1 MIRISDKSLC
11 SGCTACVCACPAQCI
26 VMRRDREGFDYPV
39 ANPDLCLK
47 CGLCERICPV
57 LNPQEKVEP
66 FAAYAARNEYR
77 LDGSSSGGVF
87 PLIAEKFV
95 EDGGEVCGAEYEK
108 YCKVV
113 HSLAER
119 IEDVERFY
127 GSKYSQSELY
137 SIYDDIRSELED
149 GRKVLFSGT
158 PCQVAGLKAYLRKD
172 YAGLYTVDVACHGV
186 PSPGL
191 WDKYREALEDKYQSR
206 LMRVDFRDKSQSWR
220 HYNIRYVFVHAG
232 TKVVPRMK
240 DPYLALF
247 LQDMTLRPSCYECR
261 FRNGSSGSD
270 LTLADLW
277 SVEQSCPQMNDDR
290 GASGVLINTDKG
302 RELFEGVV
310 EDLAVC
316 EISVDDVRKE
326 NGGFSGPVEVP
337 EKRAEFFKGVH
348 SASDL
353 PRYMARYVV
362 RKPLI
367 YRVYRSVRGFLSQ
380 IKRRFIK

>member
-26 VMRRDREGFDYPV
+26 VMRRDREGFDYPM

-57 LNPQEKVEP
+57 LNAQEKVEP
-66 FAAYAARNEYR
+66 VAAYAARNKYR

-113 HSLAER
+113 HSLAEN

-172 YAGLYTVDVACHGV
+172 YAGLYTVDIACHGV

-191 WDKYREALEDKYQSR
+191 WDRYRTALEDKYQSR

-232 TKVVPRMK
+232 TVSVPRMK

-277 SVEQSCPQMNDDR
+277 SVEQSCPQMNNDR

-302 RELFEGVV
+302 RELFEGIV

-316 EISVDDVRKE
+316 EISADDVRK
-326 NGGFSGPVEVP
+326 
-337 EKRAEFFKGVH
+337 
-348 SASDL
+348 
-353 PRYMARYVV
+353 
-362 RKPLI
+362 
-367 YRVYRSVRGFLSQ
+367 
-380 IKRRFIK
+380 